1 MISIVI
7 VEIENPGN
15 LGAIARVMKNFGQK
29 DLVLIGPKC
38 SPDDQEARNR
48 AKHAQDILKSA
59 KIENK
64 SYLKEFDY
72 LIATTASL
80 GTDYNVP
87 RSPISPE
94 QMAEK
99 ISSFSS
105 KSKSFPKIGILIG
118 RESTGLTNE
127 EIRMADFIVTIPT
140 SNKYPTM
147 NISHSVAILLYEL
160 SKAESSQKVSSHI
173 KFATKN
179 EKDVIEKNMDDILSS
194 IDFATEEKRK
204 TQKIIWKKVIAKS
217 FLTRREAFA
226 IIGFLKKIRDKI
238 KK

>member
-1 MISIVI
+1 MISLVLIG
-7 VEIENPGN
+7 IENPGN
-15 LGAIARVMKNFGQK
+15 LGAIARVMKNFDQK
-29 DLVLIGPKC
+29 NLVLIDPKC
-38 SPDDQEARNR
+38 SPDDQDARNR

-59 KIENK
+59 KIEK
-64 SYLKEFDY
+64 SSCLKQFDY

-94 QMAEK
+94 EMAGK
-99 ISSFSS
+99 IAGFNKKG
-105 KSKSFPKIGILIG
+105 KSTPNIAILIG

-140 SNKYPTM
+140 SKKYPTM

-160 SKAESSQKVSSHI
+160 SKASEEKNVSSHI
-173 KFATKN
+173 QFAKKN
-179 EKDVIEKNMDDILSS
+179 EKDVIEKNMDEILAS
-194 IDFATEEKRK
+194 IEFATEEKRK
-204 TQKIIWKKVIAKS
+204 TQRIIWKKVIAKS

-226 IIGFLKKIRDKI
+226 IIGFLKKIRDKV

>member
-1 MISIVI
+1 MISVVI
-7 VEIENPGN
+7 IGVENPGN
-15 LGAIARVMKNFGQK
+15 LGAIARVMKNFDQ
-29 DLVLIGPKC
+29 DNLVLISPKC
-38 SPDDQEARNR
+38 SPEDQEARNR

-59 KIENK
+59 KIEK
-64 SYLKEFDY
+64 SSYLKQFDY

-99 ISSFSS
+99 IAAF
-105 KSKSFPKIGILIG
+105 KKKGKANPNIGILIG
-118 RESTGLTNE
+118 RESTGLTNK
-127 EIRMADFIVTIPT
+127 EIEMADFIVTIPT
-140 SNKYPTM
+140 SKKYPTM

-160 SKAESSQKVSSHI
+160 SKSSEEKKVSSHI
-173 KFATKN
+173 QFATKN
-179 EKDVIEKNMDDILSS
+179 EKDVIEKNMDQILDS
-194 IDFATEEKRK
+194 IEFATVEKKK

-226 IIGFLKKIRDKI
+226 IIGFLKKILAKV

>member
-1 MISIVI
+1 MISLVVI
-7 VEIENPGN
+7 GIENPGN
-15 LGAIARVMKNFGQK
+15 LGAIARVMKNFDQK
-29 DLVLIGPKC
+29 NLVLIGPKC
-38 SPDDQEARNR
+38 STDDQEARNR
-48 AKHAQDILKSA
+48 AKHAQDILKTA
-59 KIENK
+59 KIEKK
-64 SYLKEFDY
+64 SCLEEFDY

-99 ISSFSS
+99 ISMFKKKG
-105 KSKSFPKIGILIG
+105 KSNPNIGILIG

-127 EIRMADFIVTIPT
+127 EISMADFIVTIPT
-140 SNKYPTM
+140 SKKYPTL

-160 SKAESSQKVSSHI
+160 SKISDEKKVSSHI
-173 KFATKN
+173 QFAKKN
-179 EKDVIEKNMDDILSS
+179 EKDVIENNMDEILNS

-204 TQKIIWKKVIAKS
+204 TQRIIWKKVIAKS

-226 IIGFLKKIRDKI
+226 IIGFLKKIRDKV